1 MKTAAQLKQQLQETN
16 RRSYPAYKGLA
27 GVYQFATYQLS
38 IDHVQGDPFA
48 APSALH
54 IWIDHKTA
62 GFPASLYDGEAERV
76 ALQDYLIRQF
86 GRQIN
91 RFCYQAKGSGK
102 SGLIS
107 VTWIRRS
114 DSILR
119 A

>member
-1 MKTAAQLKQQLQETN
+1 MNTAAQLRQQLQEIN

-62 GFPASLYDGEAERV
+62 GFPASLAVRSTGFVIRPRARER
-76 ALQDYLIRQF
+76 A
-86 GRQIN
+86 
-91 RFCYQAKGSGK
+91 A
-102 SGLIS
+102 
-107 VTWIRRS
+107 
-114 DSILR
+114 
-119 A
+119 